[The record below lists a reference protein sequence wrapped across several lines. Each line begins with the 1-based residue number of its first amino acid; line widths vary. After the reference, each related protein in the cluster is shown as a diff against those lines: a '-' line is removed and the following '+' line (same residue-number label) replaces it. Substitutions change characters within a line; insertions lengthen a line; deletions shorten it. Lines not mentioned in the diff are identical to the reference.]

1 MLIGEF
7 PALVGDKNRIAL
19 PKRLRDQFKGKIF
32 ITRGYEKCLLILDS
46 QRWEGFMSE
55 IDKRP
60 LLSLDVRDTKRF
72 ILGGAN
78 EIEYDTQGRFV
89 IPETLKIF
97 ADIQEKIIFIG
108 VGEWVEV
115 WSENKWR
122 DKLDKLSENVSD
134 IANRLN

>member
-1 MLIGEF
+1 ML
-7 PALVGDKNRIAL
+7 
-19 PKRLRDQFKGKIF
+19 
-32 ITRGYEKCLLILDS
+32 
-46 QRWEGFMSE
+46 E
-55 IDKRP
+55 IQKD
-60 LLSLDVRDTKRF
+60 LYQV
-72 ILGGAN
+72 AN